1 MEVYGVSIFSCI
13 NNLIEDKKVYLEIL
27 KSQKELN
34 EHLVFLLFCK
44 YVEIKNSM

>member
-1 MEVYGVSIFSCI
+1 MEIYGVPISSCI

-27 KSQKELN
+27 KSRKKLN
-34 EHLVFLLFCK
+34 EYLVSLLFCK